1 MRLVR
6 LIRGDTLLLSFPVF
20 IGTLVGGSSD
30 PDDDR
35 DDRCRDAY
43 QQEENQQQYD
53 DFVNT

>member
-35 DDRCRDAY
+35 DDRSRDAY

-53 DFVNT
+53 DFENT